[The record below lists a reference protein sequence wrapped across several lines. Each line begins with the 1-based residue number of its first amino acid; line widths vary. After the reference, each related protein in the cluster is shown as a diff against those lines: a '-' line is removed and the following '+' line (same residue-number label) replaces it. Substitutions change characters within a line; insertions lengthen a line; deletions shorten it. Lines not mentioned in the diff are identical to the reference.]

1 MRTPRLPE
9 AGFGARRIA
18 LPATLA
24 LAAMLL
30 AVGFGVG
37 KARERSVGSEAS
49 SWRGLVG
56 GARPSVTV
64 GQRMLVV
71 LKTPSLAQQVFQHGG
86 LATERQERSW
96 TRAAI
101 AAQKQL
107 LTELAIHGIRM
118 RPEFSF
124 SRVIN
129 GFSAPLDA
137 RAVALLERRP
147 EVAGVYPVRV
157 AYPAS
162 ISSELLRHERVAL
175 DAADVRGASL
185 PGYRGRGVTIA
196 LLDTGVDREHPYLRG
211 RLEDGIDLLDGSN
224 GAEAAA
230 DPDDSSRFEQH
241 GTELAGI
248 LVGAGGPGG
257 IAGVATGASLLP
269 IRVAGWQRDLTGSWA
284 VYGRTDQIVAGLERA
299 VDPNLDGD
307 AHDAVRVALI
317 GLAASY
323 GAFADSPEARA
334 IRGAL
339 RLDTLV
345 VAPAG
350 NDGPAG
356 PAYGSVSSPG
366 GAPEALTVGAA
377 DLRKQAMEV
386 RVTLRTGLRVLLNR
400 TLPLAAAAVSSHPR
414 ELELATPSSSAGT
427 DLRSFF
433 DDRGRSLVAGRA
445 ALIRAGED
453 PKLAAEYAARAGAA
467 AVVFYGADIPAGGVG
482 LDENVTI
489 PVVSVP
495 EPVGRFA
502 VDAIERHRRPAISIG
517 VPVQVRNGTVGEI
530 APFSSRGLAYD
541 GRVKPDLV
549 APGVGLATSEPGR
562 NGDGSAPFGTVNG
575 SSPAAAVVAAAA
587 AVLAQARPSLSAPE
601 LKSLLTGT
609 ARPLGDAAVAAQGAG
624 LLDLGAASVAELATD
639 PGTLAFGRA
648 QGDGWHETQE
658 LTLQNASSRWLP
670 IRIRSAGQGGLLE
683 ITSSPD
689 RIYLRPGGTRKVR
702 LRARIVGSP
711 PTEGSSEGTILL
723 IARGA
728 GPLRV
733 PWEITFGPPPR
744 RLISAVALSATA
756 FTPSDTTPA
765 VLSLRAGS
773 LVQKPTGPQVQPVAR
788 LDVDLWRGKR
798 RLGLLARLRDLL
810 PGRVAIGLT
819 GRNPEGGRLRRG
831 KFQIRLLAVPTAGPI
846 TRQTIDFRIK

>member
-1 MRTPRLPE
+1 MRTPQLPE
-9 AGFGARRIA
+9 AGFEARRVA
-18 LPATLA
+18 LPAILA

-49 SWRGLVG
+49 AWRGLVG

-124 SRVIN
+124 ARVIN

-162 ISSELLRHERVAL
+162 VSSELLSHERVAL
-175 DAADVRGASL
+175 NAADIRGASL

-211 RLEDGIDLLDGSN
+211 RLEEGIDLLGSN
-224 GAEAAA
+224 GAKAAA
-230 DPDDSSRFEQH
+230 DPDDSSRVEEH

-257 IAGVATGASLLP
+257 IGGVATGASVLP
-269 IRVAGWQRDLTGSWA
+269 IRVAGWQRDETGSWA
-284 VYGRTDQIVAGLERA
+284 VYGRTDQVVAGLERA

-317 GLAASY
+317 GLSASY

-350 NDGPAG
+350 NDGPGG

-377 DLRKQAMEV
+377 DLRRQAEEV
-386 RVTLRTGLRVLLNR
+386 PVTLRAGLRVLLNR
-400 TLPLAAAAVSSHPR
+400 PLPLAAAALSLRPR
-414 ELELATPSSSAGT
+414 ELELATPRQSPGP
-427 DLRSFF
+427 DLRMFF

-445 ALIRAGED
+445 ALVRAGDD
-453 PKLAAEYAARAGAA
+453 PKRAAEYAARAGAA
-467 AVVFYGADIPAGGVG
+467 AVVFYGTSVPAGGLG
-482 LDENVTI
+482 LDENLTV

-495 EPVGRFA
+495 EPVGRLA
-502 VDAIERHRRPAISIG
+502 LDAIARHRRPAISIG
-517 VPVQVRNGTVGEI
+517 VPAPARNGTSGQI
-530 APFSSRGLAYD
+530 APFSSRGLAFD
-541 GRVKPDLV
+541 GRVKPDLA
-549 APGVGLATSEPGR
+549 APGVALASSEAGR
-562 NGDGSAPFGTVNG
+562 NEDGSAAYATVNG

-587 AVLAQARPSLSAPE
+587 AMLVQARPSLSAPE

-609 ARPLGDAAVAAQGAG
+609 ARPLPDTGVAAQGAG
-624 LLDLGAASVAELATD
+624 LLDLGAASVAELASD

-658 LTLQNASSRWLP
+658 LTLLNASSRWLP
-670 IRIRSAGQGGLLE
+670 IRIHAVGQGGIE
-683 ITSSPD
+683 IAARPE
-689 RIYLRPGGTRKVR
+689 RIYLRPGGTRKVSLSAR
-702 LRARIVGSP
+702 LIGSP
-711 PTEGSSEGTILL
+711 PTAGSAEGAVLV

-733 PWEITFGPPPR
+733 PWEITFGPPAR
-744 RLISAVALSATA
+744 RLISGVALSSTA

-773 LVQKPTGPQVQPVAR
+773 LVQEPTGPQVQPVAR
-788 LDVDLWRGKR
+788 LDVELWRGKR

-819 GRNPEGGRLRRG
+819 GRNPEGGLLRRG
-831 KFQIRLLAVPTAGPI
+831 KFRIRLLAVPTSDGPI

>member
-1 MRTPRLPE
+1 MPRLPE
-9 AGFGARRIA
+9 LHKIA
-18 LPATLA
+18 LPVLLA
-24 LAAMLL
+24 LGAALVAL
-30 AVGFGVG
+30 GFGVTHSH
-37 KARERSVGSEAS
+37 ERTVGSEAS

-56 GARPSVTV
+56 GPRPSVTV

-71 LKTPSLAQQVFQHGG
+71 LKEPSLAQQVFNHGG

-96 TRAAI
+96 TRTAI
-101 AAQKQL
+101 GAQKRL

-124 SRVIN
+124 ARVIN

-147 EVAGVYPVRV
+147 DVAGVYPVRV
-157 AYPAS
+157 VYPAS
-162 ISSELLRHERVAL
+162 VSSELLPRNGVTLAPGRIA
-175 DAADVRGASL
+175 GATV
-185 PGYRGRGVTIA
+185 PGYNGRGVTIA
-196 LLDTGVDREHPYLRG
+196 LLDTGVARRHPYLRA
-211 RLEDGIDLLDGSN
+211 RVEDGVDVLGDYA
-224 GAEAAA
+224 GAPAAV
-230 DPDDSSRFEQH
+230 DPDDPNRLEQH

-248 LVGAGGPGG
+248 LAGAGGPGRL
-257 IAGVATGASLLP
+257 AGVATGASVLP
-269 IRVAGWQRDLTGSWA
+269 IRVGGWQRDLTGSWA

-307 AHDAVRVALI
+307 AHDAARIALI

-356 PAYGSVSSPG
+356 PAFGSVASPG
-366 GAPEALTVGAA
+366 GAPDALTVGAA
-377 DLRKQAMEV
+377 DLRRRAEEAS
-386 RVTLRTGLRVLLNR
+386 VTLRVGLRVLLDR
-400 TLPLAAAAVSSHPR
+400 PLPLAAAVSSSRPR
-414 ELELATPSSSAGT
+414 ELELVAPRASDARAAGPELS
-427 DLRSFF
+427 DFF
-433 DDRGRSLVAGRA
+433 DDHGRSLVAGRA
-445 ALIRAGED
+445 ALVRAGDD
-453 PKLAAEYAARAGAA
+453 PQLAAEYAARAGAA
-467 AVVFYGADIPAGGVG
+467 AVVLYGTQLPAGGLG
-482 LDENVTI
+482 LEENVTA

-495 EPVGRFA
+495 DRVRRLALEA
-502 VDAIERHRRPAISIG
+502 LARHRRPMISIG
-517 VPVQVRNGTVGEI
+517 TPVSARNGASGEI
-530 APFSSRGLAYD
+530 APFSSRGLAFD
-541 GRVKPDLV
+541 GRVKPDLA
-549 APGVGLATSEPGR
+549 APGVSLATAEAGM
-562 NGDGSAPFGTVNG
+562 NEDGSPRYGTVSG
-575 SSPAAAVVAAAA
+575 SSGAAAVVAGAA

-609 ARPLGDAAVAAQGAG
+609 ARPLRDAGVAAQGAG

-648 QGDGWHETQE
+648 QGDGWQATQR
-658 LTLQNASSRWLP
+658 LTLRNASSRWLP
-670 IRIRSAGQGGLLE
+670 VRVRAVGQGGLE
-683 ITSSPD
+683 ITASPE
-689 RIYLRPGGTRKVR
+689 RMYIRPAGTKTVR

-711 PTEGSSEGTILL
+711 PTEGSAEGAIQL

-728 GPLRV
+728 GLLRV
-733 PWEITFGPPPR
+733 PWEITFGAPPE
-744 RLISAVALSATA
+744 RLISSVALSSTA

-773 LVQKPTGPQVQPVAR
+773 LLASPTGPQVQPLAR

-798 RLGLLARLRDLL
+798 HLGLLARLRDLL

-831 KFQIRLLAVPTAGPI
+831 KFRIRLLAIPTSDGPW
-846 TRQTIDFRIK
+846 TRQAIEFRIK